1 MYSKQKKSNISGK
14 WEQIGVASIT
24 EEDAKVLNG
33 NTQFT
38 GIKYAGM
45 SESDLKAREKSQKK
59 NEQSDI
65 KVVKISDTDY
75 DKSLV
80 IKAINEAKFEGVS
93 KINANTGET
102 KVQDAYDA
110 LTEEQK
116 QTVVTELNKE
126 E

>member
-65 KVVKISDTDY
+65 KVVKINY
-75 DKSLV
+75 
-80 IKAINEAKFEGVS
+80 
-93 KINANTGET
+93 
-102 KVQDAYDA
+102 
-110 LTEEQK
+110 
-116 QTVVTELNKE
+116 
-126 E
+126 